1 MFLQR
6 SRRLPRDRITPGRSG
21 VLAELIRFGRGE

>member
-6 SRRLPRDRITPGRSG
+6 SRHLQRDRTPPARSG